1 MAKKFWE
8 REDFDIA
15 LFASVFNGVYTL
27 CYECVNENDSK
38 TFEAYRQDGDA
49 MMYNAEVAPLV
60 KAFCDYRQDGCTS
73 DREVAALAMTYGW
86 FYNWALRKEGEV

>member
-1 MAKKFWE
+1 MKKKFWE

-27 CYECVNENDSK
+27 CYECVNESDSK
-38 TFEAYRQDGDA
+38 VFDAHRQDGDA

-73 DREVAALAMTYGW
+73 DREVAAFAITYGMFW
-86 FYNWALRKEGEV
+86 KWNEKKEE